1 MSPVSR
7 RKAGLIK
14 GESVVM
20 RSVWRILAVASLSA
34 GALSPATASPVS
46 DSAGA
51 ALPDHW
57 PALTAPAADPAVE
70 RRIDTLI
77 AAMSLEQKVGQV
89 IQGDIGS
96 TKPDD
101 VARYHLGSILNG
113 GSSSPGGDEFGPA
126 SAWVAAADAYYEAS
140 MRPNGG
146 LPRVP
151 VMWGSDA
158 VHGHNNIVGATL
170 FPHNIGLGAARNP
183 ALMEKIGQVTA
194 IEMRVTGLDW
204 TFAPTIAV
212 ARDDRWG
219 RTYESFGEDPAI
231 ATSYAAALVHGL
243 QGRRGDADWL
253 RGSHIIATAKHFLA
267 DGGTADGR
275 DRGDAKIAEA
285 ELIRLHA
292 PAYVAALKA
301 DVQSVMASF
310 SGWNGVKMHGNAS
323 LLTGVLKQ
331 RWGFDG
337 FVVGDW
343 DGHAKVPGCAP
354 TDCPAAIDA
363 GLDMYMGPASWKGLY
378 ASTLAAARS
387 GELPMARLD
396 DAVRRI
402 LRVKMRAGLFEAGK
416 PSTREYAGRYELLG
430 VPDHRAVARQ
440 AVQESLVL
448 LKNDGILPLKP
459 DARILV
465 AGDGADNVAKQSGGW
480 TLTWQGTGT
489 KPEHFPGAT
498 SIFTGVRD
506 AVATAGGQAELSVE
520 GRFTTK
526 PDAAIVVFGEDPY
539 AEFQGDRA
547 DLYFDDT
554 RGSLDTM
561 KRLKAAGI
569 PMVAVFLSGRPL
581 WVNPHI
587 NAADAF
593 VAAWLP
599 GSEGGGVADVLF
611 GKADFKGTLPFSWPA
626 DAKGAPLNIGDAK
639 YKPLY
644 RFGFGLK
651 LADRAPASPLSEDP
665 GIIVEQPL
673 TGPIF
678 ARGRAVG
685 THQLQIDGA
694 NDSPQA
700 ISGAA
705 DNGVIAVRPVD
716 RDAQEDAREI
726 SWSGK
731 SRGALIVANRRAADL
746 SGAGPLALTLEARVD
761 EAPTAPA
768 MLELR
773 CGPGCTARLDIA
785 PRLAA
790 IAGQGWQTLAIPLSC
805 LSGARLDNVTAPFA
819 LSSSASMRLTLS
831 SITLTPV
838 KESPCR

>member
-1 MSPVSR
+1 MVMQNAWR
-7 RKAGLIK
+7 ALIVAGLCT
-14 GESVVM
+14 GQ
-20 RSVWRILAVASLSA
+20 A
-34 GALSPATASPVS
+34 SPA
-46 DSAGA
+46 A
-51 ALPDHW
+51 AVEQGVARPAHW
-57 PALTAPAADPAVE
+57 PAITAPNSDPAIE
-70 RRIDTLI
+70 ARLDALL
-77 AAMSLEQKVGQV
+77 AAMSIEQKVGQI

-96 TKPDD
+96 TTPDD
-101 VARYHLGSILNG
+101 VAQYHLGSILNG
-113 GSSSPGGDEFGPA
+113 GSSSPGGDEFGPP
-126 SAWVAAADAYYEAS
+126 SAWVAAADAYYDAS
-140 MRPNGG
+140 MRPNGN
-146 LPRVP
+146 LPRIP

-183 ALMEKIGQVTA
+183 ALMEKIGQITA

-243 QGRRGDADWL
+243 QGRRGDTDWL
-253 RGSHIIATAKHFLA
+253 KGPHIIATAKHFLA
-267 DGGTADGR
+267 DGGTDGGR
-275 DRGDAKIAEA
+275 DRGEATLAEA
-285 ELIRLHA
+285 DLIRLHA

-310 SGWNGVKMHGNAS
+310 SGWNGVKMHGNTS

-337 FVVGDW
+337 LVVGDW
-343 DGHAKVPGCAP
+343 DGHAKVPGCTP
-354 TDCPAAIDA
+354 TDCPASVAA

-378 ASTLAAARS
+378 ASTLSAVQS
-387 GELPMARLD
+387 GGLSMDRLD

-402 LRVKMRAGLFEAGK
+402 LRVKLRAGLFETGK
-416 PSTREYAGRYELLG
+416 PSARPLAGRYELLG
-430 VPDHRAVARQ
+430 AADHRAVARQ
-440 AVQESLVL
+440 AVRESLVL
-448 LKNDGILPLKP
+448 LKNDGVLPLRP
-459 DARILV
+459 GAHILV

-489 KPEHFPGAT
+489 RPEHFPGAT
-498 SIFTGVRD
+498 SIFAGVRD
-506 AVATAGGQAELSVE
+506 VVKAGGGTAELAAH
-520 GRFTTK
+520 GRFTAK

-547 DLYFDDT
+547 DLYFDDA
-554 RGSLDTM
+554 RGTLDTM

-569 PMVAVFLSGRPL
+569 PVVAVLLSGRPL
-581 WVNPHI
+581 WVNRHI

-599 GSEGGGVADVLF
+599 GSEGGGVADLLF

-626 DAKGAPLNIGDAK
+626 EAKGAPLNVGDAD

-644 RFGFGLK
+644 RYGFGLT
-651 LADRAPASPLSEDP
+651 LADRTPAPTLPEDP
-665 GIIVEQPL
+665 GIVVDQLL
-673 TGPIF
+673 TGLIF

-685 THQLQIDGA
+685 TRLLQIDGA

-705 DNGVIAVRPVD
+705 DNGAIAVRPVD
-716 RDAQEDAREI
+716 RDAQEDAREV

-731 SRGALIVANRRAADL
+731 SRGTLIIADPRAADL
-746 SGAGPLALTLEARVD
+746 SGAGPLALTLAVKVD
-761 EAPTAPA
+761 QAPFAPA

-790 IAGQGWQTLAIPLSC
+790 IAGQGWLAVTIPLGC
-805 LSGARLDNVTAPFA
+805 LPDARLEHVTAPFA
-819 LSSSASMRLTLS
+819 LSSSAPMRLTLS
-831 SITLTPV
+831 SIALTPV
-838 KESPCR
+838 KETPCR

>member
-1 MSPVSR
+1 MQ
-7 RKAGLIK
+7 
-14 GESVVM
+14 
-20 RSVWRILAVASLSA
+20 RSGWLAVASA
-34 GALSPATASPVS
+34 MALTMGTA
-46 DSAGA
+46 A
-51 ALPDHW
+51 AADGVAHPGRW
-57 PALTAPAADPAVE
+57 PAVTAPAPDAAIE
-70 RRIDTLI
+70 TRIDALL
-77 AAMSLEQKVGQV
+77 AAMSLEQKVGQI

-96 TKPDD
+96 TTPED
-101 VARYHLGSILNG
+101 VRAYHLGSILNG
-113 GSSSPGGDEFGPA
+113 GSSSPGGDEFGPP

-140 MRPNGG
+140 MRPNGT
-146 LPRVP
+146 LPRIP

-183 ALMEKIGQVTA
+183 ALMERIGAVTA

-231 ATSYAAALVHGL
+231 AASYAAALVHGL
-243 QGRRGDADWL
+243 QGRRGDTDWL
-253 RGSHIIATAKHFLA
+253 KGPHIIATAKHFLA

-275 DRGDAKIAEA
+275 DRGDARIGED

-292 PAYVAALKA
+292 PAYAAALAA

-337 FVVGDW
+337 LVVGDW
-343 DGHAKVPGCAP
+343 DGHAKVPGCVP
-354 TDCPAAIDA
+354 TDCPASIAA

-378 ASTLAAARS
+378 ASTLAAAQS
-387 GELPMARLD
+387 GTLPMARLD

-402 LRVKMRAGLFEAGK
+402 LRVKLRAGLFDAGK
-416 PSTREYAGRYELLG
+416 PSARQYAGRYELLG
-430 VPDHRAVARQ
+430 APDHRAVARQ
-440 AVQESLVL
+440 AVRESLVL
-448 LKNDGILPLKP
+448 LKNDGVLPLKAG
-459 DARILV
+459 ARILV
-465 AGDGADNVAKQSGGW
+465 AGDGADNIAKQSGGW

-489 KPEHFPGAT
+489 LPEHFPGAT
-498 SIFTGVRD
+498 SIFAGLRD
-506 AVATAGGQAELSVE
+506 AATASGGSAELSVA
-520 GRFTTK
+520 GRFTAK
-526 PDAAIVVFGEDPY
+526 PDAAVVVFGEDPY

-547 DLYFDDT
+547 DLYFDDM

-569 PMVAVFLSGRPL
+569 PVVAVFLSGRPL
-581 WVNPHI
+581 WVNRHI

-611 GKADFKGTLPFSWPA
+611 GQADFKGKLPFSWPA
-626 DAKGAPLNIGDAK
+626 DAKGAPLNTGDAD
-639 YKPLY
+639 YRPLY
-644 RFGFGLK
+644 PFGYGLT
-651 LADRAPASPLSEDP
+651 LAERSPARMLSEDP
-665 GIIVEQPL
+665 GIAVEQPV

-678 ARGRAVG
+678 ARGRATG
-685 THQLQIDGA
+685 TRMLQIDGA
-694 NDSPQA
+694 NDSPQS
-700 ISGAA
+700 ISGGA
-705 DNGVIAVRPVD
+705 DNGAIAVRPVD

-726 SWSGK
+726 IWSGR
-731 SRGALIVANRRAADL
+731 SRGTLIVANPRAADL
-746 SGAGPLALTLEARVD
+746 SGTGPLAVTLDLRVD
-761 EAPTAPA
+761 QAPAGPA

-785 PRLAA
+785 DRLAA
-790 IAGQGWQTLAIPLSC
+790 IAGKGWQTLAIPLTC
-805 LSGARLDNVTAPFA
+805 LPGARLDSVTAPFA
-819 LSSSASMRLTLS
+819 LSSSAPLRLTLS
-831 SITLTPV
+831 SIALNPTKDL
-838 KESPCR
+838 SCR

>member
-1 MSPVSR
+1 MV
-7 RKAGLIK
+7 K
-14 GESVVM
+14 
-20 RSVWRILAVASLSA
+20 RSGWLAVASA
-34 GALSPATASPVS
+34 
-46 DSAGA
+46 A
-51 ALPDHW
+51 ALAAAPGNAQDARPDRW
-57 PALTAPAADPAVE
+57 PAMAAPAADAAIE
-70 RRIDTLI
+70 ARIDALI
-77 AAMSLEQKVGQV
+77 AAMSLEQKVGQI

-96 TKPDD
+96 TTPDD
-101 VARYHLGSILNG
+101 VAHYHLGSILNG

-140 MRPNGG
+140 MRPQGD
-146 LPRVP
+146 LPRIP

-183 ALMEKIGQVTA
+183 ALMEKIGAVTA

-231 ATSYAAALVHGL
+231 ATSYAAALVHGI
-243 QGRRGDADWL
+243 QGRRGDKDWL
-253 RGSHIIATAKHFLA
+253 RGPHIIATAKHFLA
-267 DGGTADGR
+267 DGGTEGGR
-275 DRGDAKIAEA
+275 DRGDAQIDEQ

-292 PAYVAALKA
+292 PAYVAALEA

-310 SGWNGVKMHGNAS
+310 SGWGGVKMHGNSS

-337 FVVGDW
+337 LVVGDW
-343 DGHAKVPGCAP
+343 DGHAKVPGCSP
-354 TDCPAAIDA
+354 TDCPASIAA
-363 GLDMYMGPASWKGLY
+363 GLDLYMGPASWKGLY
-378 ASTLAAARS
+378 TSTLAAARS
-387 GELPMARLD
+387 GTLPMARLD

-402 LRVKMRAGLFEAGK
+402 LRVKLRAGLFEAGK
-416 PSTREYAGRYELLG
+416 PSARPYAGRYELLG
-430 VPDHRAVARQ
+430 APEHRAVARQ
-440 AVQESLVL
+440 AVRESLVL
-448 LKNDGILPLKP
+448 LKNDGVLPLKK

-465 AGDGADNVAKQSGGW
+465 AGDGADNVGKQSGGW

-489 KPEHFPGAT
+489 LPEHFPGAT
-498 SIFTGVRD
+498 SIFAGVRE
-506 AVATAGGQAELSVE
+506 AVRARGGSAELSVD
-520 GRFTTK
+520 GRFTAK

-547 DLYFDDT
+547 DLYFDDM
-554 RGSLDTM
+554 RGNLDTM

-569 PMVAVFLSGRPL
+569 PVVAVFLSGRPL
-581 WVNPHI
+581 WINRHI

-611 GKADFKGTLPFSWPA
+611 GKNDFRGRLPFSWPA
-626 DAKGAPLNIGDAK
+626 DAKGVPLNVGDTD

-644 RFGFGLK
+644 PFGFGLT
-651 LADRAPASPLSEDP
+651 LADRKPAPALSEDP
-665 GIIVEQPL
+665 GIVVEQPVI
-673 TGPIF
+673 GPIF

-685 THQLQIDGA
+685 TRLLQIDGT

-700 ISGAA
+700 IVGAA
-705 DNGVIAVRPVD
+705 DNGAIAVHPVD

-726 SWSGK
+726 IWSGR
-731 SRGALIVANRRAADL
+731 SRGTLIVANPRSADL
-746 SGAGPLALTLEARVD
+746 SRAGPLALTLDLRVD
-761 EAPTAPA
+761 QAPAAPA
-768 MLELR
+768 MLEMR
-773 CGPGCTARLDIA
+773 CGPGCTVRLDIA

-790 IAGQGWQTLAIPLSC
+790 MAGRGWQKLEIPLTC
-805 LSGARLDNVTAPFA
+805 LPGARLDTVTAPFA
-819 LSSSASMRLTLS
+819 LSSSAPMRLTLS
-831 SITLTPV
+831 SIALTPV
-838 KESPCR
+838 KETPCR

>member
-1 MSPVSR
+1 
-7 RKAGLIK
+7 
-14 GESVVM
+14 M
-20 RSVWRILAVASLSA
+20 RSAWRALTVASLS
-34 GALSPATASPVS
+34 T
-46 DSAGA
+46 A
-51 ALPDHW
+51 ALFAGSASAAAEATGAVHPESW
-57 PALTAPAADPAVE
+57 PALAAPVTDPAIE
-70 RRIDTLI
+70 QRIDTLI
-77 AAMSLEQKVGQV
+77 AAMSIEQKVGQI

-96 TKPDD
+96 TTPED
-101 VARYHLGSILNG
+101 VATYHLGSILNG

-126 SAWVAAADAYYEAS
+126 SAWVAAADAYYDAS
-140 MRPNGG
+140 MRPNGN
-146 LPRVP
+146 LPRIP

-183 ALMEKIGQVTA
+183 ALMEKIGQATA

-231 ATSYAAALVHGL
+231 AESYAAALVHGI
-243 QGRRGDADWL
+243 QGRRGDPDWL
-253 RGSHIIATAKHFLA
+253 RGPHIIATAKHFLA

-275 DRGDAKIAEA
+275 DRGDARIDEA

-310 SGWNGVKMHGNAS
+310 SGWNGVKMHGNVS

-337 FVVGDW
+337 LVVGDW
-343 DGHAKVPGCAP
+343 DGHAKVPGCTP
-354 TDCPAAIDA
+354 TDCPASIAA
-363 GLDMYMGPASWKGLY
+363 GLDIYMGPASWKGLY

-387 GELPMARLD
+387 GALPMGRLE

-402 LRVKMRAGLFEAGK
+402 LRVKLRAGLFG
-416 PSTREYAGRYELLG
+416 AGRPSSRPYAARYDLLG
-430 VPDHRAVARQ
+430 APEHRAIARQ
-440 AVQESLVL
+440 AVRESLVL
-448 LKNDGILPLKP
+448 LKSNGILPLKA

-465 AGDGADNVAKQSGGW
+465 VGDGADDVARQSGGW

-489 KPEHFPGAT
+489 RPEHFPGAT
-498 SIFTGVRD
+498 SIFAGVRD
-506 AVATAGGQAELSVE
+506 VAQAGGGSAELVVD
-520 GRFTTK
+520 GRYSAK
-526 PDAAIVVFGEDPY
+526 PDAAIIVFGEDPY

-554 RGSLDTM
+554 RGNLDIM
-561 KRLKAAGI
+561 NRLKAAGI
-569 PMVAVFLSGRPL
+569 PVVAVFLSGRPL
-581 WVNPHI
+581 WVNRHI

-599 GSEGGGVADVLF
+599 GSEGGGVADILF
-611 GKADFKGTLPFSWPA
+611 GKADFKGKLPFSWPA
-626 DAKGAPLNIGDAK
+626 DARGAPLNVGDAG

-644 RFGFGLK
+644 PFGFGLT
-651 LADRAPASPLSEDP
+651 LTDRKRARALSEDP

-678 ARGRAVG
+678 ARGRPIG
-685 THQLQIDGA
+685 TRQLQIDGA

-705 DNGVIAVRPVD
+705 DNGAIAVRPID

-726 SWSGK
+726 IWAGK
-731 SRGALIVANRRAADL
+731 SRGTLIVANPRAANL
-746 SGAGPLALTLEARVD
+746 SGAGSLALTVD
-761 EAPTAPA
+761 LKIDQAPTAPA
-768 MLELR
+768 TLELR
-773 CGPGCTARLDIA
+773 CGPGCTARLDIG

-790 IAGQGWQTLAIPLSC
+790 IASKGWQSLSIPLSC
-805 LSGARLDNVTAPFA
+805 LPDVRLDNVTAPFA
-819 LSSSASMRLTLS
+819 LSSNAPLRLTLS
-831 SITLTPV
+831 SIALTPI
-838 KESPCR
+838 KETPCR

>member
-1 MSPVSR
+1 
-7 RKAGLIK
+7 
-14 GESVVM
+14 M
-20 RSVWRILAVASLSA
+20 RSAWRALTVASLS
-34 GALSPATASPVS
+34 T
-46 DSAGA
+46 A
-51 ALPDHW
+51 ALFSGSASAAAEATGAVHPESW
-57 PALTAPAADPAVE
+57 PALAAPVTDPAIE
-70 RRIDTLI
+70 QRIDTLI
-77 AAMSLEQKVGQV
+77 AAMSIEQKVGQI

-96 TKPDD
+96 TTPED
-101 VARYHLGSILNG
+101 VATYHLGSILNG

-126 SAWVAAADAYYEAS
+126 SAWVAAADAYYDAS
-140 MRPNGG
+140 MRPNGN
-146 LPRVP
+146 LPRIP

-183 ALMEKIGQVTA
+183 ALMEKIGQATA

-231 ATSYAAALVHGL
+231 AESYAAALVHGI
-243 QGRRGDADWL
+243 QGRRGDPDWL
-253 RGSHIIATAKHFLA
+253 RGPHIIATAKHFLA

-275 DRGDAKIAEA
+275 DRGDARIDEA

-310 SGWNGVKMHGNAS
+310 SGWNGVKMHGNVS

-337 FVVGDW
+337 LVVGDW
-343 DGHAKVPGCAP
+343 DGHAKVPGCTP
-354 TDCPAAIDA
+354 TDCPASIAA
-363 GLDMYMGPASWKGLY
+363 GLDIYMGPASWKGLY

-387 GELPMARLD
+387 GALPMGRLE

-402 LRVKMRAGLFEAGK
+402 LRVKLRAGLFG
-416 PSTREYAGRYELLG
+416 AGRPSSRPYAARYDLLG
-430 VPDHRAVARQ
+430 APEHRAIARQ
-440 AVQESLVL
+440 AVRESLVL
-448 LKNDGILPLKP
+448 LKSNGILPLKA

-465 AGDGADNVAKQSGGW
+465 VGDGADDVARQSGGW

-489 KPEHFPGAT
+489 RPEHFPGAT
-498 SIFTGVRD
+498 SIFAGVRD
-506 AVATAGGQAELSVE
+506 VAQAGGGSAELVVD
-520 GRFTTK
+520 GRYSAK
-526 PDAAIVVFGEDPY
+526 PDAAIIVFGEDPY

-554 RGSLDTM
+554 RGNLDIM
-561 KRLKAAGI
+561 NRLKAAGI
-569 PMVAVFLSGRPL
+569 PVVAVFLSGRPL
-581 WVNPHI
+581 WVNRHI

-599 GSEGGGVADVLF
+599 GSEGGGVADILF
-611 GKADFKGTLPFSWPA
+611 GKADFKGKLPFSWPA
-626 DAKGAPLNIGDAK
+626 DARGAPLNVGDAG

-644 RFGFGLK
+644 PFGFGLT
-651 LADRAPASPLSEDP
+651 LTDRKRARVLSEDP

-678 ARGRAVG
+678 ARGRPIGAR
-685 THQLQIDGA
+685 QLQIDGA

-705 DNGVIAVRPVD
+705 DNGAIAVRPID

-726 SWSGK
+726 IWAGK
-731 SRGALIVANRRAADL
+731 SRGTLIVANPRAANL
-746 SGAGPLALTLEARVD
+746 SGAGSLALTVD
-761 EAPTAPA
+761 LKIDQAPTAPA
-768 MLELR
+768 TLELR
-773 CGPGCTARLDIA
+773 CGPGCTARLDIG

-790 IAGQGWQTLAIPLSC
+790 IASKGWQSLSIPLSC
-805 LSGARLDNVTAPFA
+805 LPDVRLDNVTAPFA
-819 LSSSASMRLTLS
+819 LSSNAPLRLTLS
-831 SITLTPV
+831 SIALTPI
-838 KESPCR
+838 KETPCR

>member
-1 MSPVSR
+1 
-7 RKAGLIK
+7 
-14 GESVVM
+14 M
-20 RSVWRILAVASLSA
+20 RSAWRVMTVASLSA
-34 GALSPATASPVS
+34 AMMFSGPASLAADPAGTAH
-46 DSAGA
+46 
-51 ALPDHW
+51 PDLW
-57 PALTAPAADPAVE
+57 PARTAPAADPVIE
-70 RRIDTLI
+70 KRIDALI
-77 AAMSLEQKVGQV
+77 AAMSLEQKVGQI

-96 TKPDD
+96 TTPED
-101 VARYHLGSILNG
+101 VAQYHLGSILNG

-126 SAWVAAADAYYEAS
+126 SAWVTAADAYYQAS
-140 MRPNGG
+140 MRPNGT
-146 LPRVP
+146 LPRIP

-253 RGSHIIATAKHFLA
+253 RGPHIIATAKHFVG

-292 PAYVAALKA
+292 PAYVAALEA

-337 FVVGDW
+337 LVVGDW
-343 DGHAKVPGCAP
+343 DGHAKVPGCTP
-354 TDCPAAIDA
+354 TDCPASIAA

-378 ASTLAAARS
+378 ASTLGAAKS
-387 GELPMARLD
+387 GTLPMARLD
-396 DAVRRI
+396 DAMRRI
-402 LRVKMRAGLFEAGK
+402 LRVKLRAGLFEAGK
-416 PSTREYAGRYELLG
+416 PSAREYAGRYELLG
-430 VPDHRAVARQ
+430 APDHRAVARA

-448 LKNDGILPLKP
+448 LKNSGVLPLKTG
-459 DARILV
+459 ARILV
-465 AGDGADNVAKQSGGW
+465 AGDGADDVAKQSGGW

-489 KPEHFPGAT
+489 KPEHFPGGT
-498 SIFTGVRD
+498 SIFAGVRE
-506 AVATAGGQAELSVE
+506 AMTGRGGTATLSVD
-520 GRFTTK
+520 GSFTTK

-547 DLYFDDT
+547 DIYFDDT
-554 RGSLDTM
+554 RGSLDTI
-561 KRLKAAGI
+561 KRLKAAAI
-569 PMVAVFLSGRPL
+569 PVVAVFLSGRPL
-581 WVNPHI
+581 WVNRHI

-611 GKADFKGTLPFSWPA
+611 GKVDFKGKLPFSWPA
-626 DAKGAPLNIGDAK
+626 DAKGAPLNVGDAE

-644 RFGFGLK
+644 PFGFGLT
-651 LADRAPASPLSEDP
+651 LGDRGAATALSEDP
-665 GIIVEQPL
+665 GIAVDQPL
-673 TGPIF
+673 IGPIF

-685 THQLQIDGA
+685 TRLLQIDGA

-705 DNGVIAVRPVD
+705 DNGAITVRPVD

-731 SRGALIVANRRAADL
+731 SRGTLIVANPRAADL
-746 SGAGPLALTLEARVD
+746 SDAGPLVLTLDLRVD
-761 EAPTAPA
+761 HAPIATA

-773 CGPGCTARLDIA
+773 CGPGCTARLDIG

-790 IAGQGWQTLAIPLSC
+790 IAGQGWQTLTIPLSC
-805 LSGARLDNVTAPFA
+805 LSAARLDHVTAPFA
-819 LSSSASMRLTLS
+819 LSSSAPMRLTLS
-831 SITLTPV
+831 SIALAPAKDMT
-838 KESPCR
+838 CR

>member
-1 MSPVSR
+1 
-7 RKAGLIK
+7 
-14 GESVVM
+14 M
-20 RSVWRILAVASLSA
+20 RSAWRALVVASLSVALLSWAPASFAVDTA
-34 GALSPATASPVS
+34 GMA
-46 DSAGA
+46 D
-51 ALPDHW
+51 PDMW
-57 PALTAPAADPAVE
+57 APLTAPAADPIIE
-70 RRIDTLI
+70 KRIDTLI
-77 AAMSLEQKVGQV
+77 AAMSLEQKVGQI

-96 TKPDD
+96 TTPDD
-101 VARYHLGSILNG
+101 VAAYHLGSILNG
-113 GSSSPGGDEFGPA
+113 GSSSPGGDEFALP
-126 SAWVAAADAYYEAS
+126 SAWVAAADAYYAAS
-140 MRPNGG
+140 MRPNGM
-146 LPRVP
+146 LPRIP

-170 FPHNIGLGAARNP
+170 FPHNIGLGTARNP
-183 ALMEKIGQVTA
+183 ALMEKIGRVTA

-231 ATSYAAALVHGL
+231 ATSYAAALVHGI
-243 QGRRGDADWL
+243 QGRRGDKDWL
-253 RGSHIIATAKHFLA
+253 KGPHIIATAKHFLA
-267 DGGTADGR
+267 DGGTEGGR
-275 DRGDAKIAEA
+275 DRGDAKIPEA

-292 PAYVAALKA
+292 PAYVAALGA

-310 SGWNGVKMHGNAS
+310 SGWNGVKMHGSSS

-337 FVVGDW
+337 LVVGDW
-343 DGHAKVPGCAP
+343 DGHAKVPGCSP
-354 TDCPAAIDA
+354 TDCPASIAA
-363 GLDMYMGPASWKGLY
+363 GLDLYMGPASWKGLY
-378 ASTLAAARS
+378 ASTLAAAEA
-387 GELPMARLD
+387 GTLPMARLD

-402 LRVKMRAGLFEAGK
+402 LRVKLRSGLFEAGK

-430 VPDHRAVARQ
+430 APGHRAVARQ

-448 LKNDGILPLKP
+448 LKNSGVLPLKAN
-459 DARILV
+459 ARILV

-498 SIFTGVRD
+498 SIFAAMRD
-506 AVATAGGQAELSVE
+506 AAKAGGGTAEFSIN

-561 KRLKAAGI
+561 MRLKAAGI
-569 PMVAVFLSGRPL
+569 PVVAVFLSGRPL
-581 WVNPHI
+581 WVNRHI

-599 GSEGGGVADVLF
+599 GSEGGGVVDVLF
-611 GKADFKGTLPFSWPA
+611 GKADFKGKLPFSWPA
-626 DAKGAPLNIGDAK
+626 DAKGVPLDVGDAD

-644 RFGFGLK
+644 PFGYGLK
-651 LADRAPASPLSEDP
+651 FADRSPAPTLSEDP

-678 ARGRAVG
+678 ARGRAIG
-685 THQLQIDGA
+685 TRLLQIDGA

-700 ISGAA
+700 INGAA
-705 DNGVIAVRPVD
+705 DNGAIAVRPVD

-726 SWSGK
+726 AWSGK
-731 SRGALIVANRRAADL
+731 SRGTLIVANPRAADL
-746 SGAGPLALTLEARVD
+746 SGAGPLALTLDLRVD
-761 EAPTAPA
+761 QAPTAPA
-768 MLELR
+768 MLEIR

-785 PRLAA
+785 PRLAGF
-790 IAGQGWQTLAIPLSC
+790 AGQGWQTLSIPLSC
-805 LSGARLDNVTAPFA
+805 LIDARLDTITAPFA
-819 LSSSASMRLTLS
+819 LSSSAPMRLALS
-831 SITLTPV
+831 SISLTPV
-838 KESPCR
+838 KETPCR

>member
-1 MSPVSR
+1 M
-7 RKAGLIK
+7 LF
-14 GESVVM
+14 SVP
-20 RSVWRILAVASLSA
+20 ASLAAEKS
-34 GALSPATASPVS
+34 GTAHP
-46 DSAGA
+46 GR
-51 ALPDHW
+51 W
-57 PALTAPAADPAVE
+57 PALTPPAADPAIE
-70 RRIDTLI
+70 KRIDALI
-77 AAMSLEQKVGQV
+77 AAMSLEQKVGQI

-96 TKPDD
+96 TTPED
-101 VARYHLGSILNG
+101 VAQYHLGSILNG

-126 SAWVAAADAYYEAS
+126 LAWVAAADAYYAAS
-140 MRPNGG
+140 MRANGT
-146 LPRVP
+146 LPRIP

-183 ALMEKIGQVTA
+183 ALMEKIGQATA

-231 ATSYAAALVHGL
+231 ATSYAAALVHGI

-253 RGSHIIATAKHFLA
+253 KGPHIIATAKHFLA

-331 RWGFDG
+331 HWGFDG
-337 FVVGDW
+337 LVVGDW
-343 DGHAKVPGCAP
+343 DGHAKVPGCSP
-354 TDCPAAIDA
+354 TDCAASIAA
-363 GLDMYMGPASWKGLY
+363 GLDIYMGPASWKGLY

-387 GELPMARLD
+387 GTLPMARLD

-402 LRVKMRAGLFEAGK
+402 LRVKLRAGLFEAGR
-416 PSTREYAGRYELLG
+416 PSMRAYAGRYELLG
-430 VPDHRAVARQ
+430 APEHRAVARQ
-440 AVQESLVL
+440 AVRESLVL
-448 LKNDGILPLKP
+448 LKNDGVLPLK
-459 DARILV
+459 AGAHILV
-465 AGDGADNVAKQSGGW
+465 AGDGADNIAKQSGGW

-498 SIFTGVRD
+498 SIFAAVRD
-506 AVATAGGQAELSVE
+506 AVKAGGGSAELSVE
-520 GRFTTK
+520 GRFAAK

-547 DLYFDDT
+547 DLYFDDI
-554 RGSLDTM
+554 RGSLDAM

-569 PMVAVFLSGRPL
+569 PVVAVFLSGRPL
-581 WVNPHI
+581 WVDRHI

-599 GSEGGGVADVLF
+599 GSEGGGVADLLF
-611 GKADFKGTLPFSWPA
+611 GKADFKGKLPFSWPA
-626 DAKGAPLNIGDAK
+626 DAKGAPLNVGDAA
-639 YKPLY
+639 YRPLY
-644 RFGFGLK
+644 PFGFGLT
-651 LADRAPASPLSEDP
+651 LADRLPAKALSEDP

-678 ARGRAVG
+678 ARGRAVA
-685 THQLQIDGA
+685 TRQLQIDGA

-705 DNGVIAVRPVD
+705 DNGAIAVQPVD
-716 RDAQEDAREI
+716 RDAQEDAREV

-731 SRGALIVANRRAADL
+731 ARGTLILANVRAADL
-746 SGAGPLALTLEARVD
+746 SGAGPLALMLDLKVD
-761 EAPTAPA
+761 RAPTAPA
-768 MLELR
+768 TLELR
-773 CGPGCTARLDIA
+773 CGPGCTARLDIG

-790 IAGQGWQTLAIPLSC
+790 IAGQGWQRLAIPLSC
-805 LSGARLDNVTAPFA
+805 LSGAQLDHVTAPFA
-819 LSSSASMRLTLS
+819 LSSSAPMRLTLS
-831 SITLTPV
+831 SIALTPV
-838 KESPCR
+838 KETSCR

>member
-1 MSPVSR
+1 MKRSR
-7 RKAGLIK
+7 
-14 GESVVM
+14 
-20 RSVWRILAVASLSA
+20 WLAVASA
-34 GALSPATASPVS
+34 IALTM
-46 DSAGA
+46 GA
-51 ALPDHW
+51 AMAHEGVAHPDRW
-57 PALTAPAADPAVE
+57 PSVRAHSPDTAIEA
-70 RRIDTLI
+70 RIDALL
-77 AAMSLEQKVGQV
+77 AAMSPEQKVGQI

-96 TKPDD
+96 TTPED
-101 VARYHLGSILNG
+101 VATYHLGSVLNG

-126 SAWVAAADAYYEAS
+126 SAWVVAADAYYEAS
-140 MRPNGG
+140 MRPDAT
-146 LPRVP
+146 LPRIP

-183 ALMEKIGQVTA
+183 ALMEQIGQVTA

-243 QGRRGDADWL
+243 QGRRGDDDWL
-253 RGSHIIATAKHFLA
+253 KGPHIIATAKHFLG

-275 DRGDAKIAEA
+275 DRGDARVSETD
-285 ELIRLHA
+285 LIRIHA
-292 PAYVAALKA
+292 PAYVAALGA

-310 SGWNGVKMHGNAS
+310 SDWNGVKMHGNAS
-323 LLTGVLKQ
+323 LLTNVLKQ

-337 FVVGDW
+337 LVVGDW
-343 DGHAKVPGCAP
+343 DGHAKVPGCTPA
-354 TDCPAAIDA
+354 DCPASIAA
-363 GLDMYMGPASWKGLY
+363 GLDMIMGPASWKGLY
-378 ASTLAAARS
+378 ASTLAATRS
-387 GELPMARLD
+387 GKLPMARLD

-402 LRVKMRAGLFEAGK
+402 LRVKLRAGLFDAGK
-416 PSTREYAGRYELLG
+416 PSTREYAGRYALLG
-430 VPDHRAVARQ
+430 APDHRAVARQ
-440 AVQESLVL
+440 AVRESLVL
-448 LKNDGILPLKP
+448 LKNDGVLPLKP
-459 DARILV
+459 GVRILV

-498 SIFTGVRD
+498 SIFAGVRD
-506 AVATAGGQAELSVE
+506 AVAAGGGQAELSVE
-520 GRFTTK
+520 GRFTTR

-554 RGSLDTM
+554 RGHLDM
-561 KRLKAAGI
+561 IKRLKAAGV
-569 PMVAVFLSGRPL
+569 PVVAVFLSGRPL
-581 WVNPHI
+581 WVNRHI

-611 GKADFKGTLPFSWPA
+611 GKADFKGTLSFSWPG
-626 DAKGAPLNIGDAK
+626 DAKGAPLNVGDAD

-644 RFGFGLK
+644 PFGYGLR
-651 LADRAPASPLSEDP
+651 LADRHPSAMLPEDA

-678 ARGRAVG
+678 ARGRATG
-685 THQLQIDGA
+685 TRLLQIDGA

-700 ISGAA
+700 ISGTA
-705 DNGVIAVRPVD
+705 DNGAIAVRPVD

-726 SWSGK
+726 IWSGRA
-731 SRGALIVANRRAADL
+731 RGPQIVANPPAAQVAD
-746 SGAGPLALTLEARVD
+746 ARPRALTLDRRVD
-761 EAPTAPA
+761 QAPPAP
-768 MLELR
+768 
-773 CGPGCTARLDIA
+773 
-785 PRLAA
+785 
-790 IAGQGWQTLAIPLSC
+790 
-805 LSGARLDNVTAPFA
+805 
-819 LSSSASMRLTLS
+819 SSHDRGYCDMF
-831 SITLTPV
+831 SITKWRPG
-838 KESPCR
+838 

>member
-1 MSPVSR
+1 MVMQSAWRALIV
-7 RKAGLIK
+7 AGLWA
-14 GESVVM
+14 SQAAP
-20 RSVWRILAVASLSA
+20 AVAA
-34 GALSPATASPVS
+34 EQGFAHPAN
-46 DSAGA
+46 
-51 ALPDHW
+51 W
-57 PALTAPAADPAVE
+57 PAITAPNSDPAIE
-70 RRIDTLI
+70 ARIDALL
-77 AAMSLEQKVGQV
+77 AAMSIEQKVGQI
-89 IQGDIGS
+89 IQGDIAS
-96 TKPDD
+96 TTPDD
-101 VARYHLGSILNG
+101 VAQYHLGSILNG
-113 GSSSPGGDEFGPA
+113 GSSSPGGEEFGPP
-126 SAWVAAADAYYEAS
+126 STWVAAADAYYDAS
-140 MRPNGG
+140 MRPNGN
-146 LPRVP
+146 LPRIP

-170 FPHNIGLGAARNP
+170 FPHNVGLGAARNP

-231 ATSYAAALVHGL
+231 TTTYAAALVHGL

-253 RGSHIIATAKHFLA
+253 KGPHIIATAKHFLA
-267 DGGTADGR
+267 DGGTDGGR
-275 DRGDAKIAEA
+275 DRGEA
-285 ELIRLHA
+285 TLSEADLIRLHA

-310 SGWNGVKMHGNAS
+310 SGWNGAKMHGNAS

-337 FVVGDW
+337 LVVGDW
-343 DGHAKVPGCAP
+343 DGHAKVPGCTP
-354 TDCPAAIDA
+354 TDCPATIAA

-378 ASTLAAARS
+378 ASTLAATKS
-387 GELPMARLD
+387 GRLSMDRLD

-402 LRVKMRAGLFEAGK
+402 LRVKLRAGLFEAGK
-416 PSTREYAGRYELLG
+416 PSARPLAGRYELLG
-430 VPDHRAVARQ
+430 AADHRAAARQ
-440 AVQESLVL
+440 AVRESLVL
-448 LKNDGILPLKP
+448 LKNDGVLPLR
-459 DARILV
+459 AGAHILV
-465 AGDGADNVAKQSGGW
+465 TGDGADNVAKQSGGW

-489 KPEHFPGAT
+489 RPEHFPGAT
-498 SIFTGVRD
+498 SIFAGVRD
-506 AVATAGGQAELSVE
+506 VVKAGGGTAELSAD
-520 GRFTTK
+520 GRFAAK

-547 DLYFDDT
+547 DLYFDDA
-554 RGSLDTM
+554 RGSLDIM
-561 KRLKAAGI
+561 KQLKAAGI
-569 PMVAVFLSGRPL
+569 PVVAVLLSGRPL
-581 WVNPHI
+581 WVNRHI

-611 GKADFKGTLPFSWPA
+611 GKSDFKGKLPFSWPA
-626 DAKGAPLNIGDAK
+626 KAKGAPLNVGDAD

-644 RFGFGLK
+644 RFGFGLT
-651 LADRAPASPLSEDP
+651 LTDRTPAPALSEDP
-665 GIIVEQPL
+665 DIVVDQLL

-685 THQLQIDGA
+685 TRLLQIDGA

-705 DNGVIAVRPVD
+705 DNGAIAVRPVD
-716 RDAQEDAREI
+716 RDAQEDAREV

-731 SRGALIVANRRAADL
+731 SRGTLIIANPHAADL
-746 SGAGPLALTLEARVD
+746 SGAGPLALTLALKVD
-761 EAPTAPA
+761 QAPSAPA

-790 IAGQGWQTLAIPLSC
+790 IAGKGWQSVTIPLSC
-805 LSGARLDNVTAPFA
+805 LPDARLDHITAPFA

-831 SITLTPV
+831 SIALTSV
-838 KESPCR
+838 KETPCR

>member
-1 MSPVSR
+1 MKQRGWLV
-7 RKAGLIK
+7 
-14 GESVVM
+14 
-20 RSVWRILAVASLSA
+20 LASAMALSA
-34 GALSPATASPVS
+34 GTATAQEGI
-46 DSAGA
+46 AH
-51 ALPDHW
+51 PDRW
-57 PALTAPAADPAVE
+57 PAITAKAPDA
-70 RRIDTLI
+70 LI
-77 AAMSLEQKVGQV
+77 EAHVDALLAAMSIEQKVGQI

-96 TKPDD
+96 TTPED
-101 VARYHLGSILNG
+101 VATYHLGSVLNG

-126 SAWVAAADAYYEAS
+126 SAWVAAADAYYDAS
-140 MRPNGG
+140 MRPNGA
-146 LPRVP
+146 LPRIP
-151 VMWGSDA
+151 VIWGSDA

-243 QGRRGDADWL
+243 QGRRGDPDWL
-253 RGSHIIATAKHFLA
+253 KGPHIIATAKHFLG
-267 DGGTADGR
+267 DGGTAGGR
-275 DRGDAKIAEA
+275 DRGDAQIAEE

-331 RWGFDG
+331 RWGFDDL
-337 FVVGDW
+337 VVGDW
-343 DGHAKVPGCAP
+343 DGHAKVPGCTSA
-354 TDCPAAIDA
+354 DCPASIAA

-378 ASTLAAARS
+378 VSTLAAAQS
-387 GELPMARLD
+387 GKLPMARLD

-402 LRVKMRAGLFEAGK
+402 LRVKLRAGLFDAGK
-416 PSTREYAGRYELLG
+416 PSTREYAGRTDLLG
-430 VPDHRAVARQ
+430 APDHRAVARQ
-440 AVQESLVL
+440 AVRESLVL
-448 LKNDGILPLKP
+448 LKNTGVLPLKA

-465 AGDGADNVAKQSGGW
+465 AGDGADNVGKQSGGW

-489 KPEHFPGAT
+489 LPEHFPGAT
-498 SIFTGVRD
+498 SIFSGVRD
-506 AVATAGGQAELSVE
+506 AVQAMGGSAELSVN
-520 GRFTTK
+520 GHFTAK
-526 PDAAIVVFGEDPY
+526 PDAAIIVFGEDPY

-554 RGSLDTM
+554 RGALDTM

-569 PMVAVFLSGRPL
+569 PVVAVFLSGRPL
-581 WVNPHI
+581 WVNRHI

-599 GSEGGGVADVLF
+599 GSEGGGIADVLF
-611 GKADFKGTLPFSWPA
+611 GKVDFTGKLPFSWPA
-626 DAKGAPLNIGDAK
+626 DAKGAPLNFGDAG

-644 RFGFGLK
+644 PFGFGLT
-651 LADRAPASPLSEDP
+651 LADRSPAIIISEDP

-673 TGPIF
+673 AGPIF

-685 THQLQIDGA
+685 SRLLQIDGA

-705 DNGVIAVRPVD
+705 DNGAITVRPVD

-726 SWSGK
+726 LWSG
-731 SRGALIVANRRAADL
+731 RAHGTLIIANPRTADL
-746 SGAGPLALTLEARVD
+746 SGAGPLALMLDLRVD
-761 EAPTAPA
+761 RAPTAAA
-768 MLELR
+768 MLEVR

-785 PRLAA
+785 GRLSA
-790 IAGQGWQTLAIPLSC
+790 IAGRGWQSISIPLAC
-805 LSGARLDNVTAPFA
+805 LRGARLDSVTAPFA
-819 LSSSASMRLTLS
+819 LSSNTPMRLTLS
-831 SITLTPV
+831 AITLTPS
-838 KESPCR
+838 KDTTCR

>member
-1 MSPVSR
+1 MQS
-7 RKAGLIK
+7 A
-14 GESVVM
+14 
-20 RSVWRILAVASLSA
+20 WRALSMASLSA
-34 GALSPATASPVS
+34 TLLFSGPASQAAEKAGTAQPR
-46 DSAGA
+46 
-51 ALPDHW
+51 LW
-57 PALTAPAADPAVE
+57 PALAAPVPDAAIE
-70 RRIDTLI
+70 SRIDALI
-77 AAMSLEQKVGQV
+77 AAMSLEQKVGQIV
-89 IQGDIGS
+89 QSDIGS
-96 TKPDD
+96 TTPED
-101 VARYHLGSILNG
+101 VAAYHLGSILNG
-113 GSSSPGGDEFGPA
+113 GSSSPAGDEFGPA

-140 MRPNGG
+140 MRPNGK
-146 LPRVP
+146 LPRIP

-231 ATSYAAALVHGL
+231 AISYATAFIHGL
-243 QGRRGDADWL
+243 QGRRSDADWL
-253 RGSHIIATAKHFLA
+253 KGPHIIATAKHFLG
-267 DGGTADGR
+267 DGGTVDGR

-292 PAYVAALKA
+292 PAYIAALKA

-310 SGWNGVKMHGNAS
+310 SGWNGVKMHGNTS

-337 FVVGDW
+337 LVVGDW
-343 DGHAKVPGCAP
+343 DGHAKVPGCTP
-354 TDCPAAIDA
+354 TDCPASIAA
-363 GLDMYMGPASWKGLY
+363 GLDMFMGPASWKGLY
-378 ASTLAAARS
+378 ASTLAAAKS
-387 GELPMARLD
+387 GTLPMARLD

-402 LRVKMRAGLFEAGK
+402 LRVKLRAGLFEAGK
-416 PSTREYAGRYELLG
+416 PSAREYAGRYELLG
-430 VPDHRAVARQ
+430 APDHRAVARA

-448 LKNDGILPLKP
+448 LKNTGVLPLKA
-459 DARILV
+459 DAHILV

-489 KPEHFPGAT
+489 LPEHFPGST
-498 SIFTGVRD
+498 SIFAGVRD
-506 AVATAGGQAELSVE
+506 AVKAGGGTAELSAE
-520 GRFTTK
+520 GRFTAK

-554 RGSLDTM
+554 RDNLDIM
-561 KRLKAAGI
+561 RRLKAAGI
-569 PMVAVFLSGRPL
+569 PVVAVFLSGRPL
-581 WVNPHI
+581 WVNRHI

-611 GKADFKGTLPFSWPA
+611 GKADFTGKLPFSWPA
-626 DAKGAPLNIGDAK
+626 NATGTPLNVGDAGHT
-639 YKPLY
+639 PLY
-644 RFGFGLK
+644 PFGFGLA
-651 LADRAPASPLSEDP
+651 LADRLPVAALSEDP
-665 GIIVEQPL
+665 GIIIEQPL
-673 TGPIF
+673 TGLIF
-678 ARGRAVG
+678 ARGRALG
-685 THQLQIDGA
+685 TRLLQIDGA

-700 ISGAA
+700 ISGGA
-705 DNGVIAVRPVD
+705 DNGAIAVRPVD

-731 SRGALIVANRRAADL
+731 ARGTLIVANARAADL
-746 SGAGPLALTLEARVD
+746 SGAGPLALTLDLRVD
-761 EAPTAPA
+761 QAPA
-768 MLELR
+768 APATLELR
-773 CGPGCTARLDIA
+773 CGPGCTARLDIR

-790 IAGQGWQTLAIPLSC
+790 IAGQGWQTLTIPLSG
-805 LSGARLDNVTAPFA
+805 LPGARIDHVTAPFA
-819 LSSSASMRLTLS
+819 LSSSAPMRLTLS
-831 SITLTPV
+831 SIALTPV
-838 KESPCR
+838 KETSCR

>member
-1 MSPVSR
+1 
-7 RKAGLIK
+7 
-14 GESVVM
+14 M
-20 RSVWRILAVASLSA
+20 RSGWLAVAS
-34 GALSPATASPVS
+34 ATALIT
-46 DSAGA
+46 GMA
-51 ALPDHW
+51 AAEEGTARPDRW
-57 PALTAPAADPAVE
+57 PSIAAPAPDGGIEKRV
-70 RRIDTLI
+70 DTLL
-77 AAMSLEQKVGQV
+77 AAMSLEQKVGQI

-96 TKPDD
+96 TTPED

-113 GSSSPGGDEFGPA
+113 GSSSPGGDEFGPP
-126 SAWVAAADAYYEAS
+126 SAWVAAADAYYDAS
-140 MRPNGG
+140 MRANGN

-183 ALMEKIGQVTA
+183 ALMERIGQVTA

-231 ATSYAAALVHGL
+231 ATSYAAALVHGI

-253 RGSHIIATAKHFLA
+253 KGPHIIATAKHFLA
-267 DGGTADGR
+267 DGGTRDGR
-275 DRGDAKIAEA
+275 DRGDAGISED
-285 ELIRLHA
+285 ELIDLHA
-292 PAYVAALKA
+292 PAYVAALGA

-337 FVVGDW
+337 LVVGDW
-343 DGHAKVPGCAP
+343 DGHAKVPGCSP
-354 TDCPAAIDA
+354 TDCPASIAA
-363 GLDMYMGPASWKGLY
+363 GLDLYMGPASWKGLY
-378 ASTLAAARS
+378 TTTLAAARS
-387 GELPMARLD
+387 GSLPMTRLD

-402 LRVKMRAGLFEAGK
+402 LRVKLRAGMFEAGK
-416 PSTREYAGRYELLG
+416 PSARPYAGRYELLG
-430 VPDHRAVARQ
+430 APDHRAVARQ
-440 AVQESLVL
+440 AVRESLVL
-448 LKNDGILPLKP
+448 LKNDGVLPLK
-459 DARILV
+459 AGAHILV

-498 SIFTGVRD
+498 SIFAGVRD
-506 AVATAGGQAELSVE
+506 AVKHGGGTAQLSID
-520 GRFTTK
+520 GRFTTR
-526 PDAAIVVFGEDPY
+526 PDAAIIVFGEDPY

-547 DLYFDDT
+547 DLYFDDPH
-554 RGSLDTM
+554 GNLETM
-561 KRLKAAGI
+561 KRLKAEGI
-569 PMVAVFLSGRPL
+569 PVVAVFLSGRPL
-581 WVNPHI
+581 WVNRHI

-611 GKADFKGTLPFSWPA
+611 GKTDFRGTLPFSWPD
-626 DAKGAPLNIGDAK
+626 DAKGAPLNIGDAG

-644 RFGFGLK
+644 PFGYGMK
-651 LADRAPASPLSEDP
+651 LADRSEARTLSEDP
-665 GIIVEQPL
+665 GIVIEQPL

-678 ARGRAVG
+678 ERGRATG
-685 THQLQIDGA
+685 TRLLQIDGA

-705 DNGVIAVRPVD
+705 DNGAIAVRPVD
-716 RDAQEDAREI
+716 HDAQEDAREI
-726 SWSGK
+726 SWSGRA
-731 SRGALIVANRRAADL
+731 RGTLIVANARAADL
-746 SGAGPLALTLEARVD
+746 TKAGPLALTLDLRID
-761 EAPTAPA
+761 QAPTGPTT
-768 MLELR
+768 LEVR

-785 PRLAA
+785 DRLAA
-790 IAGQGWQTLAIPLSC
+790 IAGRGWQTLSIPLSC
-805 LSGARLDNVTAPFA
+805 LPGARLDAFSAPFA
-819 LSSSASMRLTLS
+819 LSSNAPMRLTLS
-831 SITLTPV
+831 SIALTPA
-838 KESPCR
+838 KETSCR

>member
-1 MSPVSR
+1 
-7 RKAGLIK
+7 
-14 GESVVM
+14 M
-20 RSVWRILAVASLSA
+20 RSGWLALASVM
-34 GALSPATASPVS
+34 ALT
-46 DSAGA
+46 AGA
-51 ALPDHW
+51 AIAQDAGVAHPDRW
-57 PALTAPAADPAVE
+57 PSLAAAAPDAAIEA
-70 RRIDTLI
+70 RIDALI
-77 AAMSLEQKVGQV
+77 AAMSLEQKVGQIV
-89 IQGDIGS
+89 QGDIGS
-96 TKPDD
+96 TTPED
-101 VARYHLGSILNG
+101 VATYHLGSILNG
-113 GSSSPGGDEFGPA
+113 GSSSPGGDDFGPA
-126 SAWVAAADAYYEAS
+126 SAWVAAADAYYDAS
-140 MRPNGG
+140 MRPNGK
-146 LPRVP
+146 LPRIP

-183 ALMEKIGQVTA
+183 ALMEKIGRVTA

-243 QGRRGDADWL
+243 QGRRSDPDWL
-253 RGSHIIATAKHFLA
+253 KGPHIIATAKHFLA

-285 ELIRLHA
+285 ELIRFHA

-323 LLTGVLKQ
+323 LLTSVLKQ

-337 FVVGDW
+337 LVVGDW
-343 DGHAKVPGCAP
+343 DGHAKVPGCSP
-354 TDCPAAIDA
+354 TDCPASIVA
-363 GLDMYMGPASWKGLY
+363 GLDMFMGPASWKGLY
-378 ASTLAAARS
+378 ASTLAAAEA
-387 GELPMARLD
+387 GALPMARLD

-402 LRVKMRAGLFEAGK
+402 LRVKLRAGLFEAGK
-416 PSTREYAGRYELLG
+416 PSSREYAGRYELLG
-430 VPDHRAVARQ
+430 APDHRTVARE
-440 AVQESLVL
+440 AVRESLVL
-448 LKNDGILPLKP
+448 LKNSGVLPLKP

-480 TLTWQGTGT
+480 TLSWQGTGT

-498 SIFTGVRD
+498 SIFAGVRD
-506 AVATAGGQAELSVE
+506 AVKAGGGTTELSLE
-520 GRFTTK
+520 GRFKTR

-554 RGSLDTM
+554 RGSLDAM

-569 PMVAVFLSGRPL
+569 PVVAVFLSGRPL
-581 WVNPHI
+581 WVNRHI
-587 NAADAF
+587 NTADAF
-593 VAAWLP
+593 IAAWLP
-599 GSEGGGVADVLF
+599 GSEGAGVADVLF
-611 GKADFKGTLPFSWPA
+611 GKVDFKGKLPFSWPA
-626 DAKGAPLNIGDAK
+626 DAKGAPLNIGDAD
-639 YKPLY
+639 YEPLY
-644 RFGFGLK
+644 PLGFGLT
-651 LADRAPASPLSEDP
+651 LADRSTGAALSEDP

-678 ARGRAVG
+678 TRGRAVG
-685 THQLQIDGA
+685 TRLLQIDGA

-705 DNGVIAVRPVD
+705 DNGAIAVRPVD

-726 SWSGK
+726 AWSGK
-731 SRGALIVANRRAADL
+731 SRGTLIVANPRAADL
-746 SGAGPLALTLEARVD
+746 SAAGPLALALDLRVD
-761 EAPTAPA
+761 QAPTAPA
-768 MLELR
+768 MLEIR

-785 PRLAA
+785 DRLAT
-790 IAGQGWQTLAIPLSC
+790 IAGKGWQSASIPLSC
-805 LSGARLDNVTAPFA
+805 VPGAKLDNITAPFA
-819 LSSSASMRLTLS
+819 LSSSAPLRLTLS
-831 SITLTPV
+831 SIALTPV
-838 KESPCR
+838 KETPCR

>member
-1 MSPVSR
+1 MV
-7 RKAGLIK
+7 K
-14 GESVVM
+14 
-20 RSVWRILAVASLSA
+20 RSGWLAVAGVMALAAGSA
-34 GALSPATASPVS
+34 IAQ
-46 DSAGA
+46 DAGVA
-51 ALPDHW
+51 HPGGW
-57 PALTAPAADPAVE
+57 PSITAPTSDPAIE
-70 RRIDTLI
+70 RRIDALL
-77 AAMSLEQKVGQV
+77 AAMSLEQKVGQI

-96 TKPDD
+96 TSPED
-101 VARYHLGSILNG
+101 VATYHLGSILNG

-126 SAWVAAADAYYEAS
+126 SAWVAAADAYYDAS
-140 MRPNGG
+140 MRPNGN
-146 LPRVP
+146 LPRIP

-183 ALMEKIGQVTA
+183 ALMERIGQVTA

-231 ATSYAAALVHGL
+231 ATSYAAALVHGI
-243 QGRRGDADWL
+243 QGRRGDKDWL
-253 RGSHIIATAKHFLA
+253 KGPHIIATAKHFLG
-267 DGGTADGR
+267 DGGTEGGR
-275 DRGDAKIAEA
+275 DRGDARIAEA

-292 PAYVAALKA
+292 PAYVAALGA

-337 FVVGDW
+337 LVVGDW
-343 DGHAKVPGCAP
+343 DGHAKVPGCTP
-354 TDCPAAIDA
+354 TDCPASIAA
-363 GLDMYMGPASWKGLY
+363 GLDLYMGPASWKGLY
-378 ASTLAAARS
+378 ASTLAATKS
-387 GELPMARLD
+387 GALPMARLD

-402 LRVKMRAGLFEAGK
+402 LRVKLRAGLFEAGK

-430 VPDHRAVARQ
+430 APDHRAVARQ

-448 LKNDGILPLKP
+448 LKNDGVLPLKTG
-459 DARILV
+459 AHILV

-489 KPEHFPGAT
+489 LPEHFPGAT
-498 SIFTGVRD
+498 SIFAGVRG
-506 AVATAGGQAELSVE
+506 AVKAGGGTSELSID

-547 DLYFDDT
+547 DLYFDDP
-554 RGSLDTM
+554 RGSLDIM

-569 PMVAVFLSGRPL
+569 PVVAVFLSGRPL
-581 WVNPHI
+581 WVNRHI
-587 NAADAF
+587 NTADAF

-611 GKADFKGTLPFSWPA
+611 GKAAFKGKLPFSWPA
-626 DAKGAPLNIGDAK
+626 DAKGAPLNIGDAD

-644 RFGFGLK
+644 PFGYGLT
-651 LADRAPASPLSEDP
+651 LADHSSARALSEDP

-685 THQLQIDGA
+685 TRLLQIDGA

-705 DNGVIAVRPVD
+705 DNGAIAVRPVD

-726 SWSGK
+726 SWSGR
-731 SRGALIVANRRAADL
+731 SRGTLIIANPRAADL
-746 SGAGPLALTLEARVD
+746 SAAGPLALTLDLRVD
-761 EAPTAPA
+761 QAPA
-768 MLELR
+768 APATLEIR

-790 IAGQGWQTLAIPLSC
+790 IAGQGWQTLSIPLSC
-805 LSGARLDNVTAPFA
+805 LPGARLDGVTAPFA
-819 LSSSASMRLTLS
+819 LSSSTPMRLTLS
-831 SITLTPV
+831 SIALTPV
-838 KESPCR
+838 KETPCR

>member
-1 MSPVSR
+1 MV
-7 RKAGLIK
+7 K
-14 GESVVM
+14 
-20 RSVWRILAVASLSA
+20 RSGWLAVAGVMALAAGSA
-34 GALSPATASPVS
+34 IAQ
-46 DSAGA
+46 DAGVA
-51 ALPDHW
+51 HPGGW
-57 PALTAPAADPAVE
+57 PSITAPTSDPAIE
-70 RRIDTLI
+70 RRIDALL
-77 AAMSLEQKVGQV
+77 AAMSLEQKVGQI

-96 TKPDD
+96 TSPED
-101 VARYHLGSILNG
+101 VATYHLGSILNG

-126 SAWVAAADAYYEAS
+126 SAWVAAADAYYDAS
-140 MRPNGG
+140 MRPNGN
-146 LPRVP
+146 LPRIP

-183 ALMEKIGQVTA
+183 ALMERIGQVTA

-231 ATSYAAALVHGL
+231 ATSYAAALVHGI
-243 QGRRGDADWL
+243 QGRRGDKDWL
-253 RGSHIIATAKHFLA
+253 KGPHIIATAKHFLG
-267 DGGTADGR
+267 DGGTEGGR
-275 DRGDAKIAEA
+275 DRGDARIAEA

-292 PAYVAALKA
+292 PAYVAALGA

-337 FVVGDW
+337 LVVGDW
-343 DGHAKVPGCAP
+343 DGHAKVPGCTP
-354 TDCPAAIDA
+354 TDCPASIAA
-363 GLDMYMGPASWKGLY
+363 GLDLYMGPASWKGLY
-378 ASTLAAARS
+378 ASTLAATKS
-387 GELPMARLD
+387 GALPMARLD

-402 LRVKMRAGLFEAGK
+402 LRVKLRAGLFEAGK

-430 VPDHRAVARQ
+430 APDHRAVARQ

-448 LKNDGILPLKP
+448 LKNDGVLPLKTG
-459 DARILV
+459 AHILV

-489 KPEHFPGAT
+489 LPEHFPGAT
-498 SIFTGVRD
+498 SIFAGVRG
-506 AVATAGGQAELSVE
+506 VVKAGGGTSELSID

-547 DLYFDDT
+547 DLYFDDP
-554 RGSLDTM
+554 RGSLDIM

-569 PMVAVFLSGRPL
+569 PVVAVFLSGRPL
-581 WVNPHI
+581 WVNRHI
-587 NAADAF
+587 NTADAF

-611 GKADFKGTLPFSWPA
+611 GKAAFKGKLPFSWPA
-626 DAKGAPLNIGDAK
+626 DAKGAPLNIGDAD

-644 RFGFGLK
+644 PFGYGLT
-651 LADRAPASPLSEDP
+651 LADHSSARALSEDP

-685 THQLQIDGA
+685 TRLLQIDGA

-705 DNGVIAVRPVD
+705 DNGAIAVRPVD

-726 SWSGK
+726 SWSGR
-731 SRGALIVANRRAADL
+731 SRGTLIIANPRAADL
-746 SGAGPLALTLEARVD
+746 SAAGPLALTLDLRVD
-761 EAPTAPA
+761 QAPA
-768 MLELR
+768 APATLEIR

-790 IAGQGWQTLAIPLSC
+790 IAGQGWQTLSIPLSC
-805 LSGARLDNVTAPFA
+805 LPGARLDGVTAPFA
-819 LSSSASMRLTLS
+819 LSSSTPMRLTLS
-831 SITLTPV
+831 SIALTPV
-838 KESPCR
+838 KETPCR

>member
-1 MSPVSR
+1 M
-7 RKAGLIK
+7 K
-14 GESVVM
+14 M
-20 RSVWRILAVASLSA
+20 RSAWRALIVASLC
-34 GALSPATASPVS
+34 ATAASPVI
-46 DSAGA
+46 A
-51 ALPDHW
+51 AAERGVADPARW
-57 PALTAPAADPAVE
+57 PAIASPAADPAVE
-70 RRIDTLI
+70 ARIDALI
-77 AAMSLEQKVGQV
+77 AAMSLEQKVGQIV
-89 IQGDIGS
+89 QGDIGS
-96 TKPDD
+96 TTPED
-101 VARYHLGSILNG
+101 VATYHLGSVLNG
-113 GSSSPGGDEFGPA
+113 GSSSPGGDEFGA
-126 SAWVAAADAYYEAS
+126 AAAWVAAADAYYEAS
-140 MRPNGG
+140 MRPNGT
-146 LPRVP
+146 LPRIP

-183 ALMEKIGQVTA
+183 ALMERIGQVTA

-231 ATSYAAALVHGL
+231 ATSYAAALVHGI

-253 RGSHIIATAKHFLA
+253 KGPHIIATAKHFLA
-267 DGGTADGR
+267 DGGTAGGR
-275 DRGDAKIAEA
+275 DRGDAQIDEA

-292 PAYVAALKA
+292 PAYVAALNA

-310 SGWNGVKMHGNAS
+310 SGWNGAKMHGNSS

-337 FVVGDW
+337 LVVGDW
-343 DGHAKVPGCAP
+343 DGHARVPGCSP
-354 TDCPAAIDA
+354 TDCPASIAA
-363 GLDMYMGPASWKGLY
+363 GLDLYMGPASWKGLY

-387 GELPMARLD
+387 GTLPMPRLD

-402 LRVKMRAGLFEAGK
+402 LRVKLRAGLFEAGK
-416 PSTREYAGRYELLG
+416 PSARPYAGRFELLG
-430 VPDHRAVARQ
+430 APDHRAVARQ
-440 AVQESLVL
+440 AVRESLVL
-448 LKNDGILPLKP
+448 LKNNGVLPLKAG
-459 DARILV
+459 ARILV

-498 SIFTGVRD
+498 SIFAGVRD
-506 AVATAGGQAELSVE
+506 AAAGNGGTAELSVD
-520 GRFTTK
+520 GRYTVK

-554 RGSLDTM
+554 RGNLDTM

-569 PMVAVFLSGRPL
+569 PVVAVFLSGRPL
-581 WVNPHI
+581 WVNRHI

-599 GSEGGGVADVLF
+599 GSEGGGVADLLF
-611 GKADFKGTLPFSWPA
+611 GKADFTGKLPFSWPA
-626 DAKGAPLNIGDAK
+626 DAKGAPLNVGDAD
-639 YKPLY
+639 YRPLY
-644 RFGFGLK
+644 PFGFGLA
-651 LADRAPASPLSEDP
+651 LADRKPALPLSEDP
-665 GIIVEQPL
+665 GIMVEQPV

-678 ARGRAVG
+678 ARGRATG
-685 THQLQIDGA
+685 TRLLQIDGA

-705 DNGVIAVRPVD
+705 DNGAIAVRPVD

-726 SWSGK
+726 AWSGK
-731 SRGALIVANRRAADL
+731 VRGTLIVANPRAADL
-746 SGAGPLALTLEARVD
+746 SGAGPLALTLDLRVD
-761 EAPTAPA
+761 RAPPGPA

-773 CGPGCTARLDIA
+773 CGPGCTARLDIG

-790 IAGQGWQTLAIPLSC
+790 LAGRGWQTLSIPLAC
-805 LSGARLDNVTAPFA
+805 LPDARLESVTAAFA
-819 LSSSASMRLTLS
+819 LSSSAPMRFTLS
-831 SITLTPV
+831 SIALTPI
-838 KESPCR
+838 KETSCR

>member
-1 MSPVSR
+1 
-7 RKAGLIK
+7 
-14 GESVVM
+14 M
-20 RSVWRILAVASLSA
+20 RSAWRVMTVASLSA
-34 GALSPATASPVS
+34 AMMFSGPASLAADPAGTAH
-46 DSAGA
+46 
-51 ALPDHW
+51 PDLW
-57 PALTAPAADPAVE
+57 PARTAPAADPVIE
-70 RRIDTLI
+70 KRIDALI
-77 AAMSLEQKVGQV
+77 VAMSLEQKVGQI

-96 TKPDD
+96 TTPED
-101 VARYHLGSILNG
+101 VAQYHLGSILNG
-113 GSSSPGGDEFGPA
+113 GSSSPGGDEFGPP
-126 SAWVAAADAYYEAS
+126 SAWVAAADAYYQAS
-140 MRPNGG
+140 MRPDAT
-146 LPRVP
+146 LPRIP

-253 RGSHIIATAKHFLA
+253 RGPHIIATAKHFVG

-292 PAYVAALKA
+292 PAYVAALGA

-337 FVVGDW
+337 LVVGDW
-343 DGHAKVPGCAP
+343 DGHAKVPGCTP
-354 TDCPAAIDA
+354 TDCPASIAA

-378 ASTLAAARS
+378 ASTLGAAKS
-387 GELPMARLD
+387 GTLPMARLD

-402 LRVKMRAGLFEAGK
+402 LRVKLRAGLFEAGK
-416 PSTREYAGRYELLG
+416 PSAREYAGRYELLG
-430 VPDHRAVARQ
+430 APDHRAVARA

-448 LKNDGILPLKP
+448 LKNSGVLPLKTG
-459 DARILV
+459 AHILV
-465 AGDGADNVAKQSGGW
+465 AGDGADDVAKQSGGW

-498 SIFTGVRD
+498 SIFAGVRE
-506 AVATAGGQAELSVE
+506 AITGGGGTATLSVD
-520 GRFTTK
+520 GSFTTK

-547 DLYFDDT
+547 DIYFDDT
-554 RGSLDTM
+554 RGSLDTI
-561 KRLKAAGI
+561 KRLKAAAI
-569 PMVAVFLSGRPL
+569 PVVAVFLSGRPL
-581 WVNPHI
+581 WVNRHI

-611 GKADFKGTLPFSWPA
+611 GKVDFKGKLPFSWPA
-626 DAKGAPLNIGDAK
+626 DAKGAPLNLGDAE

-644 RFGFGLK
+644 PFGFGLT
-651 LADRAPASPLSEDP
+651 LGDRGAATALSEDP
-665 GIIVEQPL
+665 GIAVDQPL
-673 TGPIF
+673 IGPIF

-685 THQLQIDGA
+685 TRLLQIDGA

-705 DNGVIAVRPVD
+705 DNGAITVRPVD

-731 SRGALIVANRRAADL
+731 SRGTLIVANPRAADL
-746 SGAGPLALTLEARVD
+746 SDAGPLVLTLDLRVD
-761 EAPTAPA
+761 QAPIATA

-773 CGPGCTARLDIA
+773 CGPGCTARLDIG

-790 IAGQGWQTLAIPLSC
+790 IAGQGWQTLTIPLSC
-805 LSGARLDNVTAPFA
+805 LSAARIDHVSAPFV
-819 LSSSASMRLTLS
+819 LSSSAPMRLTLS
-831 SITLTPV
+831 SIALAPAKDMT
-838 KESPCR
+838 CR